1 MVKINGTTFNEK
13 PYMCGVCKWF
23 NSFNPQQS
31 GGRGFCT
38 MFEKQKTYY
47 CNIPK
52 RCAEIFDKAFA
63 IGGEVVIVAK

>member
-1 MVKINGTTFNEK
+1 MVTISGTTFHEK
-13 PYMCGVCKWF
+13 PNMCGVCKWF
-23 NSFNPQQS
+23 SSFNPQQA
-31 GGRGFCT
+31 GGRGYCT

-52 RCAEIFDKAFA
+52 RCSDLFDKAFA